1 MSDRPTRTPRV
12 IILGALSTIAEAL
25 ARQLAAEGASLV
37 LAARDAGR
45 LTQVAADLEA
55 RDAEATVWA
64 IDLAKETAPRLQLE
78 RMVDAIGGAVDAIV
92 VIYGVLGDH
101 RSAESDQA
109 ELDRIIETNFFSTAR
124 WCVAAAA
131 ILERQKHGTLLAVSS
146 VAADRGRQ
154 SNYLYGAAK
163 AGVVVMMQGLAHRL
177 APSGARAVVVKL
189 GFVDTAMTSH
199 FEKRGPLWAAPETV
213 AAQLRRLLSAPSA
226 PVVYMPSFWRPI
238 MFVIRN
244 LPTAIFHRTKL

>member
-1 MSDRPTRTPRV
+1 MSDRRGSAPRV
-12 IILGALSTIAEAL
+12 ILLGALSTIAEAL

-45 LTQVAADLEA
+45 LEQVASDLEA
-55 RDAEATVWA
+55 RGAKATVWTV
-64 IDLAKETAPRLQLE
+64 DLAKERAPRLQLE
-78 RMVDAIGGAVDAIV
+78 RMVEAVGGLVDAVV
-92 VIYGVLGDH
+92 VIYGVLGDN
-101 RSAESDQA
+101 RAAETDET
-109 ELDRIIETNFFSTAR
+109 ELDRIIDTNFSSAAR
-124 WCVAAAA
+124 WCLAAAA

-154 SNYLYGAAK
+154 SNYVYGAAK
-163 AGVVVMMQGLAHRL
+163 AGLVVMMQGLAHRL
-177 APSGARAVVVKL
+177 APSNARAVVVKL

-199 FEKRGPLWAAPETV
+199 IEKGGPLWAAPETV
-213 AAQLRRLLSAPSA
+213 ARQLRRLLSAPSA
-226 PVVYMPSFWRPI
+226 PVVYVPWFWRPF